1 MGQRT
6 VRWFVSGAEGMLGRD
21 LVEVLRSRGEQ
32 VTAAGRD
39 LLDITDAA
47 ACAEAVAGHD
57 VVVICAAYTAVDLAE
72 SAEDQALAV
81 NGAGAGN
88 LARAAAAT
96 GARLVHISTDYVFD
110 GLATEP
116 YAVSAPVAPLQAYG
130 RTKLAGE
137 QAVARECPQ
146 SWVVRTAWLYGAH
159 GDSFPST
166 IARIGRERGQVSV
179 VTDEVGQPTWT
190 VDLADA
196 IIQLVTA
203 QAPFGLWHATG
214 AGQCSRFEFAR
225 AVFEEI
231 GLDPNRVLPTTSAAF
246 ARPARR
252 PGYSVLSHERWA
264 ECGLAAPRHW
274 RDALA
279 EAAPSVLR

>member
-1 MGQRT
+1 MAEPT
-6 VRWFVSGAEGMLGRD
+6 LRWFVTGAEGMLGTD
-21 LVEVLRSRGEQ
+21 LVEALRSRGEQ

-57 VVVICAAYTAVDLAE
+57 VVVGCAAYTAVDPAE
-72 SAEDQALAV
+72 SAEERALAV

-110 GLATEP
+110 GQATEP

-166 IARIGRERGQVSV
+166 IARLGRERGQVSV

-190 VDLADA
+190 VDLAGA
-196 IIQLVTA
+196 ILQLVTA
-203 QAPFGLWHATG
+203 RAPFGLWHATG
-214 AGQCSRFEFAR
+214 GGQCSRFEFAR

-231 GLDPNRVLPTTSAAF
+231 GLDPNQVLPTSSAAF

-252 PGYSVLSHERWA
+252 PAYSVLSHARWA
-264 ECGLAAPRHW
+264 ECGLSAPRHW
-274 RDALA
+274 RAALA

>member
-1 MGQRT
+1 MAERT
-6 VRWFVSGAEGMLGRD
+6 LRWFVTGAEGMLGTD
-21 LVEVLRSRGEQ
+21 LVEALRSRGEQ

-57 VVVICAAYTAVDLAE
+57 VVVGCAAYTAVDPAE
-72 SAEDQALAV
+72 SAEERALAV

-110 GLATEP
+110 GQATEP

-159 GDSFPST
+159 GESFPKT
-166 IARIGRERGQVSV
+166 IARLGRERGQVSV

-190 VDLADA
+190 VDLAGA
-196 IIQLVTA
+196 ILQLVTA
-203 QAPFGLWHATG
+203 RAPFGLWHASG
-214 AGQCSRFEFAR
+214 GGQCSRFEFAR

-231 GLDPNRVLPTTSAAF
+231 GLDPNLVLPTSSAAF

-252 PGYSVLSHERWA
+252 PAYSVLSHARWA
-264 ECGLAAPRHW
+264 ECGLSAPRHW
-274 RDALA
+274 RAALA

>member
-1 MGQRT
+1 MAEPT
-6 VRWFVSGAEGMLGRD
+6 LRWFVTGAEGMLGTD
-21 LVEVLRSRGEQ
+21 LVEALRSRGEQ

-57 VVVICAAYTAVDLAE
+57 VIVGCAAYTAVDPAE
-72 SAEDQALAV
+72 SAEERALAV

-110 GLATEP
+110 GQATEP

-146 SWVVRTAWLYGAH
+146 SWVVRTAWLYGAY

-166 IARIGRERGQVSV
+166 IARLGRERGRVSV

-196 IIQLVTA
+196 ILQLVTA
-203 QAPFGLWHATG
+203 RAPFGLWHASG
-214 AGQCSRFEFAR
+214 GGQCSRFEFAR

-231 GLDPNRVLPTTSAAF
+231 GLDPNQVLPTSSAAF

-252 PGYSVLSHERWA
+252 PAYSVLSHARWA
-264 ECGLAAPRHW
+264 ECGLSAPRHW
-274 RDALA
+274 RAALA

>member
-1 MGQRT
+1 MAERT
-6 VRWFVSGAEGMLGRD
+6 LRWFVTGAEGMLGTD
-21 LVEVLRSRGEQ
+21 LVEALRSRGEQ

-57 VVVICAAYTAVDLAE
+57 VIVGCAAYTAVDPAE
-72 SAEDQALAV
+72 SAEERALAV

-110 GLATEP
+110 GQATEP

-159 GDSFPST
+159 GESFPKT
-166 IARIGRERGQVSV
+166 IARLGRERGQVSV

-190 VDLADA
+190 VDLAGA
-196 IIQLVTA
+196 ILQLVTA
-203 QAPFGLWHATG
+203 RAPFGLWHATG
-214 AGQCSRFEFAR
+214 GGQCSRFEFAR

-231 GLDPNRVLPTTSAAF
+231 GLDPNLVLPTSSAAF

-252 PGYSVLSHERWA
+252 PAYSVLSHARWA
-264 ECGLAAPRHW
+264 ECGLSAPRHW
-274 RDALA
+274 RAALA

>member
-1 MGQRT
+1 MAERT
-6 VRWFVSGAEGMLGRD
+6 LRWFVTGAEGMLGTD
-21 LVEVLRSRGEQ
+21 LVEALRSRGEQ

-57 VVVICAAYTAVDLAE
+57 VVVGCAAYTAVDPAE
-72 SAEDQALAV
+72 SAEERALAV

-110 GLATEP
+110 GQATEP

-166 IARIGRERGQVSV
+166 IARLGRERGQVSV

-196 IIQLVTA
+196 ILQLVTA
-203 QAPFGLWHATG
+203 RAPFGLWHATG
-214 AGQCSRFEFAR
+214 GGQCSRFEFAR

-231 GLDPNRVLPTTSAAF
+231 GLDPNLVLPTSSAAF

-252 PGYSVLSHERWA
+252 PAYSVLSHARWA
-264 ECGLAAPRHW
+264 ECGLSAPRHW
-274 RDALA
+274 RAALA

>member
-1 MGQRT
+1 MAERT
-6 VRWFVSGAEGMLGRD
+6 LRWFVTGAEGMLGTD
-21 LVEVLRSRGEQ
+21 LVEALRSRGEQ

-57 VVVICAAYTAVDLAE
+57 VVVGCAAYTAVDPAE
-72 SAEDQALAV
+72 SAEERALAV

-110 GLATEP
+110 GQATEP

-159 GDSFPST
+159 GESFPKT
-166 IARIGRERGQVSV
+166 IARLGRERGQVSV

-190 VDLADA
+190 VDLAGA
-196 IIQLVTA
+196 ILQLVTA
-203 QAPFGLWHATG
+203 RAPFGLWHATG
-214 AGQCSRFEFAR
+214 GGQCSRFEFAR

-231 GLDPNRVLPTTSAAF
+231 GLDPNLVLPTSSAAF

-252 PGYSVLSHERWA
+252 PAYSVLSHARWA
-264 ECGLAAPRHW
+264 ECGLSAPRHW
-274 RDALA
+274 RAALA

>member
-1 MGQRT
+1 MAEPT
-6 VRWFVSGAEGMLGRD
+6 LRWFVTGAEGMLGTD
-21 LVEVLRSRGEQ
+21 LVEALRSRGEQ

-57 VVVICAAYTAVDLAE
+57 VVVGCAAYTAVDPAE
-72 SAEDQALAV
+72 SAEERALAV

-110 GLATEP
+110 GQATEP

-166 IARIGRERGQVSV
+166 IARLGRERGQVSV

-196 IIQLVTA
+196 ILQLVTA
-203 QAPFGLWHATG
+203 RAPFGLWHATG
-214 AGQCSRFEFAR
+214 GGQCSRFEFAR

-231 GLDPNRVLPTTSAAF
+231 GLDPNLVLPTSSAAF

-252 PGYSVLSHERWA
+252 PAYSVLSHARWA
-264 ECGLAAPRHW
+264 ECGLSAPRHW
-274 RDALA
+274 RAALA

>member
-1 MGQRT
+1 MAEPT
-6 VRWFVSGAEGMLGRD
+6 LRWFVTGAEGMLGTD
-21 LVEVLRSRGEQ
+21 LVEALRSRGEQ

-57 VVVICAAYTAVDLAE
+57 VVVGCAAYTAVDPAE
-72 SAEDQALAV
+72 SAEERALAV

-110 GLATEP
+110 GQATEP

-159 GDSFPST
+159 GESFPKT
-166 IARIGRERGQVSV
+166 IARLGRERGQVSV

-196 IIQLVTA
+196 ILQLVTA
-203 QAPFGLWHATG
+203 RAPFGLWHATG
-214 AGQCSRFEFAR
+214 GGQCSRFEFAR

-231 GLDPNRVLPTTSAAF
+231 GLDPNQVLPTSSAAF

-252 PGYSVLSHERWA
+252 PAYSVLSHARWA
-264 ECGLAAPRHW
+264 ECGLSAPRHW
-274 RDALA
+274 RAALA

>member
-1 MGQRT
+1 MAERT
-6 VRWFVSGAEGMLGRD
+6 LRWFVTGAEGMLGTD
-21 LVEVLRSRGEQ
+21 LVEALRSRGEQ

-57 VVVICAAYTAVDLAE
+57 VVVGCAAYTAVDPAE
-72 SAEDQALAV
+72 SAEERALAV

-110 GLATEP
+110 GQATEP

-159 GDSFPST
+159 GESFPKT
-166 IARIGRERGQVSV
+166 IARLGRERGQVSV

-190 VDLADA
+190 VDLAGA
-196 IIQLVTA
+196 ILQLVTA
-203 QAPFGLWHATG
+203 RAPFGLWHATG
-214 AGQCSRFEFAR
+214 GGQCSRFEFAR
-225 AVFEEI
+225 AVFEET
-231 GLDPNRVLPTTSAAF
+231 GLDPNLVLPTSSAAF

-252 PGYSVLSHERWA
+252 PAYSVLSHARWA
-264 ECGLAAPRHW
+264 ECGLSAPRHW
-274 RDALA
+274 RAALA